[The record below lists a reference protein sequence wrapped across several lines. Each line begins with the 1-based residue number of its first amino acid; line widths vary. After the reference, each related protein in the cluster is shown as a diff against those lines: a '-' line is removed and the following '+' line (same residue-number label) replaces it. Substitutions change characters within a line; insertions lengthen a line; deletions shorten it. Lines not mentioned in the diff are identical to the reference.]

1 MEGEERPHNSTVP
14 CERIFIQRD
23 YSSGTAVRFQTLPMP
38 LQLRGRIPANRYADA
53 ITRLNKLFDEAETI
67 TSTVCLENLFGCLT
81 AYLIFLCMKTHYD
94 KVLQKVTLAV
104 ADLNEKLFL
113 PNGLLM
119 IDPSERG
126 LRVVSFII
134 AMIF

>member
-1 MEGEERPHNSTVP
+1 MGSEERPNNSMAP

-38 LQLRGRIPANRYADA
+38 LQLRGRIPPNRYADA
-53 ITRLNKLFDEAETI
+53 IARLNKLFDEAETI
-67 TSTVCLENLFGCLT
+67 NSSVCLENLFGCLT

-94 KVLQKVTLAV
+94 KVLHKVTLAV

-126 LRVVSFII
+126 LRVIELC
-134 AMIF
+134 IFHSQ